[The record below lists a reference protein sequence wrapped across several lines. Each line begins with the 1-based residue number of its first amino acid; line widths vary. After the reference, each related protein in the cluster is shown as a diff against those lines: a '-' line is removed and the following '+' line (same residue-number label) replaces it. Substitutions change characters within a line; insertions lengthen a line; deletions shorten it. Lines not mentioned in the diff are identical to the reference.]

1 MRGAGTTQ
9 SQIGKSC
16 RATFPPAFFAD
27 HILQL
32 REHAARARNLNSA
45 FLALTPARRASKGSS
60 FFRDRR
66 EISSKIRVGLPESN
80 AISWGAFVP
89 LYSEYDAPPLGY
101 RTSAGG
107 YSVGP
112 GAGSA
117 GHVGSEISHGTQPA
131 GTAEI
136 GQCRRRDHLAGRCLD
151 SDQPHGGRKIRYLL
165 ETAAR
170 SLKSS
175 LMSVSP
181 ISDRSTKWRI
191 CWPAWVTS
199 SANSSTDGSR
209 SERSG
214 SLTADFADDRRLNP
228 RIKASR

>member
-89 LYSEYDAPPLGY
+89 LYSEYDAPPPWLPHIG
-101 RTSAGG
+101 RGIFSRAGG
-107 YSVGP
+107 G
-112 GAGSA
+112 
-117 GHVGSEISHGTQPA
+117 E
-131 GTAEI
+131 
-136 GQCRRRDHLAGRCLD
+136 CRACRIRNLARNPTRR
-151 SDQPHGGRKIRYLL
+151 HGGNRPMPPPRPSRRPMPRFRP
-165 ETAAR
+165 AAR
-170 SLKSS
+170 GQKNSISL
-175 LMSVSP
+175 
-181 ISDRSTKWRI
+181 R
-191 CWPAWVTS
+191 
-199 SANSSTDGSR
+199 NSGT
-209 SERSG
+209 
-214 SLTADFADDRRLNP
+214 
-228 RIKASR
+228 